1 MEKSQTNLIFIF
13 TKMCVCLQTAEA
25 IAPPIFVCTFQTLID
40 DEYAYT
46 KGGWNI
52 HALLL

>member
-13 TKMCVCLQTAEA
+13 KNVCLFTETAE
-25 IAPPIFVCTFQTLID
+25 APPIFVCIFQTLID

-52 HALLL
+52 HALLLL